1 MTPAGD
7 VPASMERTMTRDQV
21 KGKAKDIAGKVQ
33 RKVGEA
39 TGNLEQ
45 QVKGGAR
52 QVEGKLQ
59 KGAGDAQQAA
69 ENANKGK
76 V

>member
-1 MTPAGD
+1 MN
-7 VPASMERTMTRDQV
+7 RDQI
-21 KGKAKDIAGKVQ
+21 KGTAKDIAGKVQ

-39 TGNLEQ
+39 TGNAEQ
-45 QVKGGAR
+45 QVKGGAK

-59 KGAGDAQQAA
+59 KGAGDVQQAA

>member
-1 MTPAGD
+1 M
-7 VPASMERTMTRDQV
+7 
-21 KGKAKDIAGKVQ
+21 Q

-39 TGNLEQ
+39 TGSTSQ
-45 QVKGGAR
+45 QIKGGAK
-52 QVEGKLQ
+52 QMEGKLQ

>member
-1 MTPAGD
+1 MNK
-7 VPASMERTMTRDQV
+7 DQV
-21 KGKAKDIAGKVQ
+21 KGAAKDIAGKVQ

-39 TGNLEQ
+39 TGSASQ
-45 QVKGGAR
+45 QIKGGAK

-59 KGAGDAQQAA
+59 RGAGDAQQAA

-76 V
+76 I

>member
-1 MTPAGD
+1 MNK
-7 VPASMERTMTRDQV
+7 DQLS
-21 KGKAKDIAGKVQ
+21 GTAKDIAGKVQ
-33 RKVGEA
+33 RKIGEA
-39 TGNLEQ
+39 TGSTAQ
-45 QVKGGAR
+45 QIKGGAK

-69 ENANKGK
+69 EEANKGK